1 MLYKTRV
8 QPFAMAGDDYINR
21 ILLQFPDSV
30 RPILHVCIGG
40 VTQPV
45 QTNDHAAS
53 KEQFAFREID
63 SHFIWC
69 LGRPGV
75 NYLQFF
81 AAIGQGQAI
90 GNRKNVVG
98 REILHL

>member
-8 QPFAMAGDDYINR
+8 EPFAMAGDDYIHG
-21 ILLQFPDSV
+21 ILLQYPDSV
-30 RPILHVCIGG
+30 RPILHVSIGG
-40 VTQPV
+40 VTQPI
-45 QTNDHAAS
+45 QANDHAAS

-63 SHFIWC
+63 GYFIRC

-81 AAIGQGQAI
+81 AAKGQGQAF
-90 GNRKNVVG
+90 GNRKDVVG

>member
-8 QPFAMAGDDYINR
+8 QPFAMAGDDYIHG
-21 ILLQFPDSV
+21 ILLQYSDSV
-30 RPILHVCIGG
+30 RPILQVSIGG
-40 VTQPV
+40 VTQPI

-53 KEQFAFREID
+53 KEQFTFREID

-69 LGRPGV
+69 LGRSRV

-81 AAIGQGQAI
+81 AAIVQGQAI
-90 GNRKNVVG
+90 GNRKDVVG
-98 REILHL
+98 WEILHL

>member
-1 MLYKTRV
+1 MLDKTRV
-8 QPFAMAGDDYINR
+8 QPVAMAGDDYIHG
-21 ILLQFPDSV
+21 ILLQYPDSA
-30 RPILHVCIGG
+30 RPFLHVSIGG
-40 VTQPV
+40 VTQPIE
-45 QTNDHAAS
+45 TNDHAAS
-53 KEQFAFREID
+53 KEQFALREID
-63 SHFIWC
+63 SHFIGR

-81 AAIGQGQAI
+81 AAKGQGQAS